1 MEIEV
6 SGQQGSWHV
15 CCFGHTENHQG
26 HPGPCRFTGRRR
38 LHMGNASALA
48 GFLLLLG
55 VATTP
60 VGAQS
65 LAPEGAYSRLSAGNQ
80 KVARALFDA
89 QQAHVA
95 PGGSSASTGGA
106 PSSNGTTVA
115 APTTPAAKPM
125 TLDQIAAQKQ
135 GGHPWGEIFQTMRDQ
150 GLVQERNL
158 GQVVSKYRRPTAGA

>member
-1 MEIEV
+1 
-6 SGQQGSWHV
+6 
-15 CCFGHTENHQG
+15 
-26 HPGPCRFTGRRR
+26 
-38 LHMGNASALA
+38 MGNASALA

-80 KVARALFDA
+80 KIALALFDA
-89 QQAHVA
+89 QQAHVMPVA
-95 PGGSSASTGGA
+95 NGGSTGGA
-106 PSSNGTTVA
+106 TAPATNATTSS
-115 APTTPAAKPM
+115 AKPM

-150 GLVQERNL
+150 GLVQEKNL
-158 GQVVSKYRRPTAGA
+158 GQVVSKYQRPNAAASAASAAKAK

>member
-1 MEIEV
+1 
-6 SGQQGSWHV
+6 
-15 CCFGHTENHQG
+15 
-26 HPGPCRFTGRRR
+26 
-38 LHMGNASALA
+38 MGNASALA

-80 KVARALFDA
+80 KIALALFDA
-89 QQAHVA
+89 QQAHM
-95 PGGSSASTGGA
+95 PG
-106 PSSNGTTVA
+106 SNGTSSGNAT
-115 APTTPAAKPM
+115 APATSATTPAAKPM

-150 GLVQERNL
+150 GLVQEKNL
-158 GQVVSKYRRPTAGA
+158 GQVVSKYQRPSAAATAASASKGK

>member
-1 MEIEV
+1 
-6 SGQQGSWHV
+6 
-15 CCFGHTENHQG
+15 
-26 HPGPCRFTGRRR
+26 
-38 LHMGNASALA
+38 MGNASALA

-80 KVARALFDA
+80 KVALALFDA

-95 PGGSSASTGGA
+95 PGGNS
-106 PSSNGTTVA
+106 
-115 APTTPAAKPM
+115 TTPAAKPM

-158 GQVVSKYRRPTAGA
+158 GQVVSKYQRPSAGAVAASAAKAK